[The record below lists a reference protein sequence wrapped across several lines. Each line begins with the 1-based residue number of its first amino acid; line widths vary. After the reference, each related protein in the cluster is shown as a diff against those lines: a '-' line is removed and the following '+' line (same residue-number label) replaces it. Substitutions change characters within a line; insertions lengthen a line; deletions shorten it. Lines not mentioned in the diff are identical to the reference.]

1 MRRTGFTLVEVVVAL
16 LVLQLGVLAALAT
29 LVHASQVSRRAET
42 LERATTRVESVLDS
56 LAAGATPDTVDV
68 ALDLFRLRWT
78 VDGAGRLR
86 IRVVDHAGRVLVQ
99 ARSTVPVVSPPPAA
113 TPYP

>member
-1 MRRTGFTLVEVVVAL
+1 MRHLGFTLVEVVVAL

-68 ALDLFRLRWT
+68 ASDLFRLRWT
-78 VDGAGRLR
+78 VDGTGRLR
-86 IRVVDHAGRVLVQ
+86 IDVVDRAGAVLVE
-99 ARSTVPVVSPPPAA
+99 ARSTVPVVPSPAA
-113 TPYP
+113 VVPSP